1 MSLDV
6 SLTVKEAVPIKASS
20 GIFIRENGGTKEISA
35 EEWNERYP
43 DREPCK
49 IIQEADATTNKV
61 YSDNITHNLGTMS
74 EAAGIYMHLWRP
86 DEIGIT
92 KARQLVI
99 PLTEGLLKLTSDPEF
114 YKTFNPKNGWGT
126 YEGLVKFVEG
136 YLHACAEFMD
146 ADVEVDR

>member
-6 SLTVKEAVPIKASS
+6 YLTVKEVIPIKVSS

-49 IIQEADATTNKV
+49 LIQEANATTNEV
-61 YSDNITHNLGTMS
+61 YHANITHNLTTMAD
-74 EAAGIYMHLWRP
+74 AAGIYMHLWSP

-92 KARQLVI
+92 EAKQLIV
-99 PLTEGLLKLTSDPEF
+99 PLTEGFLKLKNDPEF

-126 YEGLVKFVEG
+126 YEGLVKFVED
-136 YLHACAEFMD
+136 YLYACVKYPD
-146 ADVEVDR
+146 ANIETDR